1 MAETV
6 NQSLSVT
13 PAASETPSIVLD
25 GDLAQLAAGAGG
37 LHGALEL
44 ASADGS
50 VRVRLSASDGRL
62 TLRSAA
68 GDTGVEASAIGNLTL
83 GGPAGDGDLYVK
95 DTAGVTRI
103 EIDGQ
108 NQLLRIRNASG
119 EQVGLIGSNSDVIM
133 GGHGENANLVLKD
146 ANGVNRVAM
155 VADGQRLRLLAT
167 DGGVVAEMGPNGNL
181 TLGGAG
187 GADGDLYL
195 RDAAGVNRLELDAQN
210 HLLRIRNASNQEVG
224 RLGDNANLRLGGNG
238 SDGDIV
244 LSDSSGTTRLELDA
258 DNQLLRIR
266 NSNGLEVGSLGP
278 NANLV
283 LGGNGSDGDVDLYDG
298 SGRRRIL
305 LNADGQS
312 LSTYDAAGNQVFNLS
327 SNSNLRLG
335 GHGTDG
341 DVLLYPSSANDI
353 FSDADATI
361 HLNADA
367 GDITLRN
374 ADCAEEFEVL
384 PSVNAEPGTV
394 MALSDDGR
402 LQPSAQAHQ
411 RSVVGVVSGAGSYAP
426 AIVLDKQRGRGHR
439 RPIALMGKTYVKVT
453 DEAGPIA
460 IGDLLTTSSTEGHA
474 MRAADPM
481 LAFGAVIGKAIAPHR
496 GGTGL
501 IPMVIALQ

>member
-1 MAETV
+1 MAEIV
-6 NQSLSVT
+6 AQSLSVT
-13 PAASETPSIVLD
+13 TAASETASIVLD
-25 GDLAQLAAGAGG
+25 GDLARIGAGG
-37 LHGALEL
+37 NGLHAALEL
-44 ASADGS
+44 SGADGTL
-50 VRVRLSASDGRL
+50 RARLNASDASL

-68 GDTGVEASAIGNLTL
+68 GDIGVEASASGNVTL

-95 DTAGVTRI
+95 DSTGVTRV
-103 EIDGQ
+103 ELDGQ
-108 NQLLRIRNASG
+108 NQLLRFRNASAQ
-119 EQVGLIGSNSDVIM
+119 EVGLVGGGADITM
-133 GGHGENANLVLKD
+133 GGNGSSADLTLKD
-146 ANGVNRVAM
+146 GSGASRITLAAGSH
-155 VADGQRLRLLAT
+155 RLRLLAS
-167 DGGVVAEMGPNGNL
+167 DGGTVAEMGPGGNL
-181 TLGGAG
+181 SLGGGG

-195 RDAAGVNRLELDAQN
+195 KDAAGVTRLELDAQS

-224 RLGDNANLRLGGNG
+224 RLGDNANLRLGGHG

-244 LSDSSGTTRLELDA
+244 LSDANGTTRLELDA

-266 NSNGLEVGSLGP
+266 NSGGMEVGSLGP

-283 LGGNGSDGDVDLYDG
+283 LGGNGSDGDVDLRDG

-312 LSTYDAAGNQVFNLS
+312 LATYDTAGNQVFSLG

-341 DVLLYPSSANDI
+341 DVLLFPGGANDI

-374 ADCAEEFEVL
+374 ADCAEEFEIL
-384 PSVNAEPGTV
+384 PAVNAEPGTV
-394 MALSDDGR
+394 MALADDGR
-402 LQPSAQAHQ
+402 LRPSAQAHQ

-426 AIVLDKQRGRGHR
+426 AIVLDKQRGRAHR
-439 RPIALMGKTYVKVT
+439 RPIALMGKTFVKVT

-460 IGDLLTTSSTEGHA
+460 VGDLLTTSSTEGHA
-474 MRAADPM
+474 MRAADPL
-481 LAFGAVIGKAIAPHR
+481 LAFGAVIGKAIAPHAA
-496 GGTGL
+496 GTGL